1 MGTKD
6 IKPYRSKR
14 INPYLNE
21 PTRIGTGEP
30 PKSAIPKIDEPLLKP
45 PGGGGALS
53 ETVLEESEERRKR
66 INPYLPEEQGPIIKP
81 PVTVEPETKPP
92 ATVEPPTV
100 EAPSVEPRPVEPE
113 RVTTVE
119 RSPDFKETGE
129 YIVTLADG
137 STQRIYRDIE
147 QFGSPK
153 WHMVGDT
160 DNSIGIGSTRAEAVS
175 YLERSIL
182 EKVEPTISEK
192 ATEFEAV
199 RGPQP
204 LRPMFEKHSGVEK
217 KPATGGAVGQMLHD
231 GTFKVFSGNQGF
243 ETREGPEGF
252 EEGHWVRSLFDPR
265 NRSDR
270 RLLVIA
276 CCATKTDAP
285 GEIPA
290 LERYAG
296 TLFQT
301 LKSKGIPDDV
311 DVAILSAEHGLIRAD
326 HPLSEYDTEMTT
338 DRKKELLQDLSF
350 TQLVKGTLGGV
361 ADLEDYKDVLIAGGK
376 KYRDTI
382 IEAYRAGMRQWKPS
396 ETGKEVS
403 EYGTRGDWIPVTD
416 RPYWITETKGRGI
429 GDQRQQLGEW
439 LQKSYY
445 DPSEEGVVIETP
457 KSLEPP
463 TVQKT
468 QEQWNEDFMRE
479 IREST
484 PSEPLQA
491 PEEDDSFEFE
501 RDKDVPYIS
510 NLPPEA
516 EAEEDVP
523 YTESEEFLQHIA
535 AVEAEERSKRL
546 ALEERIAANPWHA
559 GLPYPTQKERRN
571 ALTEGFDD
579 LVSKS
584 LRASRKGIFPE
595 VNVRF
600 DRLPEGIKETGA
612 LTFYRGFPI
621 QRVPIWDSDKKRE
634 VQMYVV
640 SSPEEYDIEIERLGL
655 EGYRRKTVKDKSMR
669 EPIPPG
675 RGILRG
681 SFEGPLVKYK
691 YEAIKQ
697 VNQLWDKNPEA
708 WNKVMKSL
716 GYKYSDSHVFDAARE
731 YRESEKGETAVKKA
745 AGGFIDKPLYERTL

>member
-14 INPYLNE
+14 INPYLQ
-21 PTRIGTGEP
+21 PSKPIGTGTP
-30 PKSAIPKIDEPLLKP
+30 PKGNLDIPRIDAPLLQI
-45 PGGGGALS
+45 PGGGGTGIS
-53 ETVLEESEERRKR
+53 KTVLEEPEERRKR
-66 INPYLPEEQGPIIKP
+66 INPHLPEEQGPIAR
-81 PVTVEPETKPP
+81 PP
-92 ATVEPPTV
+92 ATVEAPPIP
-100 EAPSVEPRPVEPE
+100 EPSATMEREPE

-160 DNSIGIGSTRAEAVS
+160 DNPIGIGSTRAEAVS

-192 ATEFEAV
+192 ATEFEEV
-199 RGPQP
+199 RGPQSMQT
-204 LRPMFEKHSGVEK
+204 MFETHSGVK
-217 KPATGGAVGQMLHD
+217 KEPETGGAVGQMLHD
-231 GTFKVFSGNQGF
+231 GTFRVLPGGQGF

-265 NRSDR
+265 DRSDR

-311 DVAILSAEHGLIRAD
+311 DVAILSAEYGLIRAD
-326 HPLSEYDTEMTT
+326 HPLSEYETEMTT

-350 TQLVKGTLGGV
+350 TQLVKGTLGG
-361 ADLEDYKDVLIAGGK
+361 LGGNDYKDVLIAGGK
-376 KYRDTI
+376 NYRDTI
-382 IEAYRAGMRQWKPS
+382 IEAHNSGVRKWKPS
-396 ETGKEVS
+396 ETGKDI
-403 EYGTRGDWIPVTD
+403 EYGKKGDWIPVTD
-416 RPYWITETKGRGI
+416 PPYWITETKGRGI

-546 ALEERIAANPWHA
+546 ALEERIASDPWHA
-559 GLPYPTQKERRN
+559 GLPQPTQKERRN

-600 DRLPEGIKETGA
+600 NRLPEGIKETGA

>member
-100 EAPSVEPRPVEPE
+100 EP
-113 RVTTVE
+113 
-119 RSPDFKETGE
+119 
-129 YIVTLADG
+129 
-137 STQRIYRDIE
+137 
-147 QFGSPK
+147 
-153 WHMVGDT
+153 
-160 DNSIGIGSTRAEAVS
+160 
-175 YLERSIL
+175 
-182 EKVEPTISEK
+182 PTISEK

-199 RGPQP
+199 REPQP

-231 GTFKVFSGNQGF
+231 GTFKVFLGDRGF
-243 ETREGPEGF
+243 QTREGPEGF
-252 EEGHWVRSLFDPR
+252 VEEGHHVRSLFDPR
-265 NRSDR
+265 GRSDR

-296 TLFQT
+296 PLFQT

-361 ADLEDYKDVLIAGGK
+361 SDLEDYKDVLIAGGK

-416 RPYWITETKGRGI
+416 RHYSITETKGRGI

-463 TVQKT
+463 TVSHA
-468 QEQWNEDFMRE
+468 QWNKEFMEKIRADRPPETDVQRINRESGEQQEINRKGAQKWLKKMRE
-479 IREST
+479 A
-484 PSEPLQA
+484 LQ
-491 PEEDDSFEFE
+491 EDND
-501 RDKDVPYIS
+501 
-510 NLPPEA
+510 
-516 EAEEDVP
+516 
-523 YTESEEFLQHIA
+523 
-535 AVEAEERSKRL
+535 
-546 ALEERIAANPWHA
+546 
-559 GLPYPTQKERRN
+559 
-571 ALTEGFDD
+571 
-579 LVSKS
+579 
-584 LRASRKGIFPE
+584 
-595 VNVRF
+595 
-600 DRLPEGIKETGA
+600 
-612 LTFYRGFPI
+612 
-621 QRVPIWDSDKKRE
+621 
-634 VQMYVV
+634 
-640 SSPEEYDIEIERLGL
+640 
-655 EGYRRKTVKDKSMR
+655 
-669 EPIPPG
+669 
-675 RGILRG
+675 
-681 SFEGPLVKYK
+681 
-691 YEAIKQ
+691 
-697 VNQLWDKNPEA
+697 
-708 WNKVMKSL
+708 
-716 GYKYSDSHVFDAARE
+716 
-731 YRESEKGETAVKKA
+731 VKKA